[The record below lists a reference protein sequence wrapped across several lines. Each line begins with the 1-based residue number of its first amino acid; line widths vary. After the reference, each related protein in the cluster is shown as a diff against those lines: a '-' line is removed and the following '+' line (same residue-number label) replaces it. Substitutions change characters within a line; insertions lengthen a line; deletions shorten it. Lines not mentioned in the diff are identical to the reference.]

1 MSNHL
6 ARAFP
11 VLGSRLEY
19 LPLADLPTPVSI
31 GQVTSGRQQHDIAI
45 KHDDVSGIEFGG
57 NKLRKLEYILQHAR
71 VKDAKRVATFG
82 TVGSNHAIATA
93 FYAQRVGFECTCF
106 LSHQIPKP
114 GLGNA
119 LRFHQQNGTEIIRFG
134 GKRSARINTLRK
146 YLHGRR
152 AWVVPLGG
160 SSWRGTVGYVNAGLE
175 LAAQIDAG
183 DLPCPKRI
191 YIAMGT
197 MGSAAG
203 LTLGMALAG
212 LDIETQAIRVTHSRY
227 ANDTDFRRLM
237 AKTVAMMHAIDPA
250 IPADLETRAN
260 IVWRDEFFGGAYGRT
275 TDATE
280 QAIAVAKD
288 DLGLLLESTYSGKAM
303 AGLLHDI
310 GEGFD
315 EPVLFW
321 NTYNS
326 RPMSIDQSLKPD
338 FERVPKEF
346 ARYFD

>member
-11 VLGSRLEY
+11 LLGSKLEY
-19 LPLADLPTPVSI
+19 LPLADLPTPVSSVR
-31 GQVTSGRQQHDIAI
+31 VTSGSMHREIAI
-45 KHDDVSGIEFGG
+45 KHDDITGIEFGG
-57 NKLRKLEYILQHAR
+57 NKLRKLEYILQQAR
-71 VKDAKRVATFG
+71 MKGAQRVATFG

-93 FYAQRVGFECTCF
+93 FYSRRVGFECTCF
-106 LSHQIPKP
+106 LSHQSPKP

-119 LRFHQQNGTEIIRFG
+119 LRFHQQHGTEIVRFG
-134 GKRSARINTLRK
+134 GRRSERISTLRK
-146 YLHGRR
+146 FLHGRR
-152 AWVVPLGG
+152 TWVVPLGG
-160 SSWRGTVGYVNAGLE
+160 SSWRGSVGYVNAGLE
-175 LAAQIDAG
+175 LAAQIKAG
-183 DLPCPKRI
+183 ELPCPRRI
-191 YIAMGT
+191 YIAVGT

-203 LTLGMALAG
+203 LALGLSLAG
-212 LDIETQAIRVTHSRY
+212 LDIQTQAIRVTHEQY
-227 ANDTDFRRLM
+227 ANDTDLRRLM
-237 AKTVAMMHAIDPA
+237 SKTVAMMHAIDPA

-280 QAIAVAKD
+280 RAIAVARD
-288 DLGLLLESTYSGKAM
+288 DFGLSLESTYSGKAM

-326 RPMSIDQSLKPD
+326 RPLTIDQTLAPD

-346 ARYFD
+346 ARYFG

>member
-31 GQVTSGRQQHDIAI
+31 GRVSSGRQQHDIAI

-57 NKLRKLEYILQHAR
+57 NKLRKLEYILHQAR
-71 VKDAKRVATFG
+71 TKGAQRVATFG

-93 FYAQRVGFECTCF
+93 FYAKRVGLECTCF
-106 LSHQIPKP
+106 LSHQSLKP

-119 LRFHQQNGTEIIRFG
+119 LRFHQQNGTEIVRFG
-134 GKRSARINTLRK
+134 GKRRDRIGTLRK
-146 YLHGRR
+146 YLHPHR

-160 SSWRGTVGYVNAGLE
+160 SSWRGSAGYVNAGLE
-175 LAAQIDAG
+175 LAAQVEAG

-191 YIAMGT
+191 YIAVGT

-203 LTLGMALAG
+203 LALGLSLAG
-212 LDIETQAIRVTHSRY
+212 LNIQMQAIHVTHERY
-227 ANDTDFRRLM
+227 ANITDFRRLM

-250 IPADLETRAN
+250 IPADLETRTN

-280 QAIAVAKD
+280 RAIAVAKD
-288 DLGLLLESTYSGKAM
+288 ELGLSLESTYSGKAM

-321 NTYNS
+321 NTHNS